1 MQKYIDS
8 ELTYMK
14 ELKDLSQQTKLEN
27 GAEKHCK
34 KIRRRY
40 KEDAT
45 ILPSR
50 VERETALTAG

>member
-27 GAEKHCK
+27 GAEKALQK
-34 KIRRRY
+34 NTQKI
-40 KEDAT
+40 
-45 ILPSR
+45 
-50 VERETALTAG
+50 